1 MMDPVKDLIVAN
13 RRLLAYIQLGLTLAI
28 GLAVALKD
36 PVAFNIAIAF
46 VVVCLG
52 VVNFAMLT
60 VDSWKTE
67 DTEDTNRK
75 EEVGKLKAEF
85 LANMSH
91 ELRTPLN
98 SIIGFSQMLQ
108 DQVIGELNEQQKRY
122 IGYIIGG
129 GKNLEQMI
137 NDILD
142 LAKIESGKTEIIFEE
157 FPLTEVVVDVINGLN
172 ELIEQKNIRFALDV
186 DMGLSVTADKLKIK
200 QIIFNLLSNAVKF
213 TPNAGQIALVGKE
226 IDSGILVSVS
236 DTGIGIRESDLGR
249 VFNLFEQGDS
259 SMTKTH
265 HGTGLGLAL
274 VKTLVEMHSGSIWA
288 ESALGKGSTF
298 SFVIPVVKDKIVK
311 LET

>member
-13 RRLLAYIQLGLTLAI
+13 RRLLAFTQLGLTLAI
-28 GLAVALKD
+28 GLAVAMKD

-67 DTEDTNRK
+67 DTEYTNRK

-226 IDSGILVSVS
+226 VDSGILVSVS
-236 DTGIGIRESDLGR
+236 DTGIGIRESDLER

-274 VKTLVEMHSGSIWA
+274 VKTLIEMHSGSIWA

>member
-1 MMDPVKDLIVAN
+1 MMDPVRDLIDAN

-28 GLAVALKD
+28 GLTVALKD

-46 VVVCLG
+46 AVVCLG
-52 VVNFAMLT
+52 VVNFTMLT